1 VPVTIYNGGF
11 KQHNGTFSVGYA
23 PTIVPIIDTGLR
35 LFLNAG
41 NVSSYPGSG
50 TTWFDISGY
59 GNNATLVNGPTY
71 SPYNSGS
78 IVFDGTNDYG
88 TITYNANSFL
98 LGTEDFTMNFWYNRT
113 TTGLYAKIFGIGA
126 YGNPGC
132 LQVGVAANALNR
144 VELII
149 GQFSNITAETTILTN
164 TWYNMTVRRRS
175 GLASI
180 FMDGS
185 VLSLNGGFG
194 PSASMASSINNT
206 SNPVIGSVGDYF
218 HGKIARIELYKGVA
232 LSDTEI
238 SASYASLKN
247 TYANIVRTNLTHL
260 FDAGLSSSYSGT
272 GTTWT
277 NLAGS
282 NNLTLV
288 NSPTFVSNGEASR
301 FSLDGT
307 NDFMSGSGYL
317 TGSAAKSHTLN
328 VVMSFNVLPSLSG
341 RYRFFTDTQ
350 NPTGYAVQQH
360 SSGQGIGEVQFAQG
374 TTDFNALIYTSFP
387 NQFTPL
393 NTLAMYTFVSKNTGV
408 DFYLNGTL
416 LGGTTANTFVNSSF
430 INATRAYFWG
440 AATSTATNALSM
452 SIAHI
457 MWYSS
462 SLSGTEITQN
472 YNALKGRYG
481 L

>member
-1 VPVTIYNGGF
+1 MSVTIYNGSF
-11 KQHNGTFSVGYA
+11 KQHGGTFNVGYISVA
-23 PTIVPIIDTGLR
+23 TPGIIT
-35 LFLNAG
+35 
-41 NVSSYPGSG
+41 
-50 TTWFDISGY
+50 
-59 GNNATLVNGPTY
+59 
-71 SPYNSGS
+71 
-78 IVFDGTNDYG
+78 
-88 TITYNANSFL
+88 
-98 LGTEDFTMNFWYNRT
+98 
-113 TTGLYAKIFGIGA
+113 
-126 YGNPGC
+126 
-132 LQVGVAANALNR
+132 
-144 VELII
+144 
-149 GQFSNITAETTILTN
+149 
-164 TWYNMTVRRRS
+164 
-175 GLASI
+175 
-180 FMDGS
+180 
-185 VLSLNGGFG
+185 
-194 PSASMASSINNT
+194 
-206 SNPVIGSVGDYF
+206 
-218 HGKIARIELYKGVA
+218 
-232 LSDTEI
+232 
-238 SASYASLKN
+238 
-247 TYANIVRTNLTHL
+247 TNLTHL
-260 FDAGLSSSYSGT
+260 FDAGDVTSYGGS

-317 TGSAAKSHTLN
+317 TGSAPKSHTLN

-360 SSGQGIGEVQFAQG
+360 SSGQGTGEVQFAQG
-374 TTDFNALIYTSFP
+374 TTDFNALIYSSFP

-430 INATRAYFWG
+430 INTTRAYFWG
-440 AATSTATNALSM
+440 AQDGAATSALSM

-457 MWYSS
+457 MWYSA
-462 SLSGTEITQN
+462 SLSPSEITQN

-481 L
+481 I